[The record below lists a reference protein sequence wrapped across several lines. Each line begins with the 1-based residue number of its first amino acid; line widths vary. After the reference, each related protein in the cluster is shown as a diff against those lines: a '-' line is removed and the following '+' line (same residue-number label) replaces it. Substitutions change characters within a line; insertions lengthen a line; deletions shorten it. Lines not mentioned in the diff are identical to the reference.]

1 MGRLYSGNLAAYKSA
16 LEGLEVLGCNVKIT
30 HEDVIARRVRAIH
43 IEVSMMTSGD
53 MMGKESFMHYDD
65 DVLFN
70 TCTAWM
76 RGLAEAISSWK

>member
-1 MGRLYSGNLAAYKSA
+1 MGRLYSGSLAAYKSA
-16 LEGLEVLGCNVKIT
+16 IESLEVLGCNVKVK
-30 HEDVIARRVRAIH
+30 HEDIVSRRVRAIH

-53 MMGKESFMHYDD
+53 MMGKETFMYYDD

-76 RGLAEAISSWK
+76 RKLAEEIRSWK

>member
-30 HEDVIARRVRAIH
+30 HEVVTERRVRAIN